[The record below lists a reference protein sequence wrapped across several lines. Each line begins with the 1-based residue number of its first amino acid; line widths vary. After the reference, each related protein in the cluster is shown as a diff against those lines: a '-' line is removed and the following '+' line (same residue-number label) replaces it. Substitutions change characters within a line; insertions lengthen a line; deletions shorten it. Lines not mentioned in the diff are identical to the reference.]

1 MTSQRG
7 SRCQNFEILTSPLA
21 FSSQK
26 TYQYQSLGQ
35 NYHFIVFYCVLG
47 EFWAL
52 LGKIR
57 DHDVTKGVKISKF
70 WNFGTLIGFLIP
82 KSVPMPIFKI
92 KIIISTCF
100 TEFWSILGHFGYN
113 WGGVTSQRG
122 SGFRHFQI
130 PTSPL
135 ASSSKNT
142 YPCQF
147 LDLNNNSVM
156 SYCVLRGFLIKTSQK
171 TMWNKNDPLSSIS
184 CYRKNLK
191 KLSDTFYME
200 RIQNADLQ
208 GESLTF
214 VFFETP

>member
-1 MTSQRG
+1 VTSQRG
-7 SRCQNFEILTSPLA
+7 SRFQNFKILTSPSA

-26 TYQYQSLGQ
+26 TYQYQFLGQ
-35 NYHFIVFYCVLG
+35 NNHFIVFYCVLG

-113 WGGVTSQRG
+113 WRSVTSQRG

-130 PTSPL
+130 STSPL
-135 ASSSKNT
+135 ASSSKKT

-147 LDLNNNSVM
+147 LDHKNNSVV

-171 TMWNKNDPLSSIS
+171 NYVK
-184 CYRKNLK
+184 
-191 KLSDTFYME
+191 
-200 RIQNADLQ
+200 
-208 GESLTF
+208 
-214 VFFETP
+214 